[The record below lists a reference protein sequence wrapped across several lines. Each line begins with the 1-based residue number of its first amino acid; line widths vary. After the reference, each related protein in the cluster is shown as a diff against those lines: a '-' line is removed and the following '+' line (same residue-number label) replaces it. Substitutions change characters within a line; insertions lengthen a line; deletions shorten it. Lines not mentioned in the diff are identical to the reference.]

1 MTYHI
6 LHLTTPNC
14 KISVDKGLLVC
25 DYKDN
30 KTNIIPLIDI
40 KAIIVATFGVI
51 FTNNALSKLLENN
64 VTVLHCNNSYK
75 PVGYSIPLDRIIKP
89 KVFYN
94 QISRNEDF
102 EQKLWKKILKRKVLN
117 QWECLNL
124 IGNKENN
131 LLKLINKPLMNEA
144 NIARQYWQNYFIEL
158 GISIKREHQG
168 AETFENICLNYAYA
182 VFNSLIYRSIL
193 IHGLLPSLGLHHL
206 SNYKSTPLVY
216 DLMEPYRP
224 FADYYLYKFSK
235 EYEEDYDFENLK
247 LWSKYFSNC
256 IKDYRIKINGN
267 SYKIVDSIEI
277 YIEKIVQAYLNFD
290 LEKIFL
296 PSLKEQE
303 LLKET
308 QENRETA
315 NYEE

>member
-206 SNYKSTPLVY
+206 SSYKSTPLVY

-224 FADYYLYKFSK
+224 YVDQIVYQL
-235 EYEEDYDFENLK
+235 FESGNTDLTTETK
-247 LWSKYFSNC
+247 QKILR
-256 IKDYRIKINGN
+256 RIKNII
-267 SYKIVDSIEI
+267 K
-277 YIEKIVQAYLNFD
+277 LFD
-290 LEKIFL
+290 DL
-296 PSLKEQE
+296 S
-303 LLKET
+303 
-308 QENRETA
+308 
-315 NYEE
+315 